1 MLINNDNPPFTHN
14 LRYLAQQSGLFAK
27 MDEKQKDRVELVSP
41 LNIEARYPTY
51 KEKVLK
57 ALSKE
62 RCEEILKRTEELY
75 QWTKN
80 KL

>member
-1 MLINNDNPPFTHN
+1 
-14 LRYLAQQSGLFAK
+14 
-27 MDEKQKDRVELVSP
+27 MDENQKDLVELVSP